1 MRAIYKSKRE
11 TGLWMGSADAP
22 KPGPRDV
29 LIRVQRAAI
38 CGTDLHIYNWDSW
51 AQKTIPVPMIVG
63 HEYCGIVEAVGEE
76 VTLVKVGQR
85 VSGEG
90 HLVCGHCRNCRGGR
104 EHLCI
109 NTVGVGVNRQ
119 GAFADLLTIPEH
131 NVFAVPEDIPD
142 DVVAILDP
150 LGNAV
155 HTALSYDLVG
165 EDVLITGAGPI
176 GLMAAAVCRH
186 VGARHVVVT
195 DLSDDRLRLAESMG
209 ATRGVRADKEPLK
222 DVMRELGMTEGF
234 DVGLEMS
241 GAAPAMTDMINAM
254 NHGGKIAL
262 LGLFSKPVEIDMT
275 AAIFKGLQ
283 FKGVY
288 GREMFET
295 WYKMVSMLQTGLDVT
310 PVITHRLPFEKFED
324 GFAALN
330 SGRACKVVLD
340 LAA

>member
-1 MRAIYKSKRE
+1 MRAIYKSKAE
-11 TGLWMGSADAP
+11 PGLWMGTADKP
-22 KPGPRDV
+22 EPGPREV
-29 LIRVQRAAI
+29 LIRVRRAAI
-38 CGTDLHIYNWDSW
+38 CGTDMHIFNWDSW

-63 HEYCGIVEAVGEE
+63 HEYCGEVEAVGSE

-90 HLVCGHCRNCRGGR
+90 HLVCGQCRNCRGGR

-119 GAFADLLTIPEH
+119 GAFADYLTIPEH
-131 NVFAVPEDIPD
+131 NVFPIPD
-142 DVVAILDP
+142 GIPDEVVAILDP

-186 VGARHVVVT
+186 VGARHIVVT
-195 DLSDDRLRLAESMG
+195 DLSEERLRLAETMG
-209 ATRGVRADKEPLK
+209 ATRGVMAGQTDLRA
-222 DVMRELGMTEGF
+222 VMADLGMTEGF

-241 GAAPAMTDMINAM
+241 GAAPALHDMIGAM
-254 NHGGKIAL
+254 THGGKIAL
-262 LGLFSKPVEIDMT
+262 LGLFSKPVELDLS

-295 WYKMVSMLQTGLDVT
+295 WYKMISMLQTGLDVT
-310 PVITHRLPFEKFED
+310 PVITHRLPFEAFED

-330 SGRACKVVLD
+330 EGRACKVVLD

>member
-11 TGLWMGSADAP
+11 TGLWLGSADAP

-241 GAAPAMTDMINAM
+241 GAASAMTDMINAM

>member
-195 DLSDDRLRLAESMG
+195 DLSEDRLRLAESMG

-222 DVMRELGMTEGF
+222 DVMSDLGMTEGF

-295 WYKMVSMLQTGLDVT
+295 WYKMVAMLQTGLDVT

-330 SGRACKVVLD
+330 SGQACKVVLD

>member
-1 MRAIYKSKRE
+1 MRALYKSKRE
-11 TGLWMGSADAP
+11 VGLWMGSADRP
-22 KPGPRDV
+22 KPGPREV
-29 LIRVQRAAI
+29 LINVRRAAI
-38 CGTDLHIYNWDSW
+38 CGTDLHIFNWDDW

-63 HEYCGIVEAVGEE
+63 HEYCGIVEAVGDE
-76 VTLVKVGQR
+76 VTLVKPGQR

-90 HLVCGHCRNCRGGR
+90 HLVCGQCRNCRAGR

-119 GAFADLLTIPEH
+119 GAFADYLTIPEH
-131 NVFAVPEDIPD
+131 NVCAIPD
-142 DVVAILDP
+142 GISDDIVAILDP

-186 VGARHVVVT
+186 VGARHIVVT
-195 DLSDDRLRLAESMG
+195 DLADDRLELAQKMG
-209 ATRGVRADKEPLK
+209 ATRGVRADREKLK
-222 DVMRELGMTEGF
+222 DVMADLGMTEGF

-241 GAAPAMTDMINAM
+241 GAPRALSDMIGAM

-262 LGLFSKPVEIDMT
+262 LGLFAKPVEIDMT

-295 WYKMVSMLQTGLDVT
+295 WYKMIAMLESGLDVS
-310 PVITHRLPFEKFED
+310 PVITHRLPFEDFRE
-324 GFAALN
+324 GFDALN
-330 SGRACKVVLD
+330 AGKACKVVLD